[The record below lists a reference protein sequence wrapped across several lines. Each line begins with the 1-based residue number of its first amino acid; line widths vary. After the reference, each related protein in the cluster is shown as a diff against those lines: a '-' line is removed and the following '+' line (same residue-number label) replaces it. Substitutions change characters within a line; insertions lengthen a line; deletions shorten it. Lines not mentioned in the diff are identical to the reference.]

1 MANFSNLVMPHNGVL
16 APLRLSAKLMR
27 PELTNLISQVHPK
40 KVNSFVDIFVSFV
53 HITFS

>member
-1 MANFSNLVMPHNGVL
+1 MANFSNLFMPHNGVL

-40 KVNSFVDIFVSFV
+40 KVNSFVDIFVSFA

>member
-40 KVNSFVDIFVSFV
+40 KVNSFVDIFVSFA